1 MSANIFENYP
11 RTSRGK
17 DKEKEK
23 ELPRVYILS
32 FFLELS
38 AVIKLYHWM
47 TLKYSKHKATDKLYE
62 SLIDLSDTFVEVYLG
77 RYGRNKKD
85 FVENMTVKKMTD
97 SEFVNYLKK
106 NVKILENDFPKVLL
120 PSDTDLFNIRDELL
134 AKINQTLYLLT
145 LE

>member
-1 MSANIFENYP
+1 MSANIFEISP
-11 RTSRGK
+11 RITRGK
-17 DKEKEK
+17 DKEKEIPK
-23 ELPRVYILS
+23 VYIIS

-47 TLKYSKHKATDKLYE
+47 TLKYSKHKASDKLYE
-62 SLIDLSDTFVEVYLG
+62 SLIELSDKFVEVYLG
-77 RYGRNKKD
+77 RYGRNKRD
-85 FVENMTVKKMTD
+85 FIENMIVKKMSD
-97 SEFVNYLKK
+97 SEFAIYLRK
-106 NVKILENDFPKVLL
+106 NAKILENDFPKVLL